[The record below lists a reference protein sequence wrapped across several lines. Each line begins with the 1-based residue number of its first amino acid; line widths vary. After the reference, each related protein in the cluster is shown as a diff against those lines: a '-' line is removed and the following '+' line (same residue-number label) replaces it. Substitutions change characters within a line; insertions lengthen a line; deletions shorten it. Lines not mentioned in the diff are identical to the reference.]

1 MKTYHERTQDI
12 LKRMERYE
20 QQKRRRR
27 KHLYALLP
35 AVVCLV
41 LAVGIVFAFPSILR
55 QPVLPPS
62 PSADTSLSPT
72 PSETEPPVTTAPPS
86 SDPGTPHA
94 SFTQRSVSYE
104 EAKEALGWELVPAP
118 EGRYTEYVLMLLDG
132 RPVGLFYRYENGSVR
147 ILSVTIG
154 ETDEWNYEKIL
165 YKSKI
170 FLVPRN
176 TTETIALYRE
186 GNLTYTASFM
196 GVSREQAFEE
206 ILSLLMT

>member
-12 LKRMERYE
+12 LARMERYE
-20 QQKRRRR
+20 QQKRQRR
-27 KHLYALLP
+27 KYLYALIP
-35 AVVCLV
+35 AAACLV
-41 LAVGIVFAFPSILR
+41 LVVGIVLAFPSFLR
-55 QPVLPPS
+55 QPAFPPS
-62 PSADTSLSPT
+62 PSVDTSLSPT
-72 PSETEPPVTTAPPS
+72 PSETEPPVTPAPSS

-104 EAKEALGWELVPAP
+104 EAKEALGWELVPAT
-118 EGRYTEYVLMLLDG
+118 EDRYTEYVLMLLDG

-154 ETDEWNYEKIL
+154 ETDERNYEKIL

-170 FLVPRN
+170 FLVPCN
-176 TTETIALYRE
+176 TTETIALHRE
-186 GNLTYTASFM
+186 GDLTYTASFM